1 MQSLPRFT
9 LSLVSRKTRLC
20 GTCRHNFHCAWALP
34 TALFY
39 SVPNFL
45 PLLLVGNR
53 SIDTNFWSAWQ
64 DLNLRS
70 PVPETGAWPLGY
82 RLTIKLW
89 SV

>member
-45 PLLLVGNR
+45 ELLLTRGR
-53 SIDTNFWSAWQ
+53 LIDTSSF
-64 DLNLRS
+64 
-70 PVPETGAWPLGY
+70 GC
-82 RLTIKLW
+82 LTKISLFKIF
-89 SV
+89 